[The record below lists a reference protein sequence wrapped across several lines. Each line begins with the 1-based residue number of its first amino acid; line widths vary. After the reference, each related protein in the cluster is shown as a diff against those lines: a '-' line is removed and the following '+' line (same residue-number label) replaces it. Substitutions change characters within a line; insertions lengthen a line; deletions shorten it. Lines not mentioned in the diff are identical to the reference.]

1 MAKTKSRKRK
11 SRKRKSRKRKSRKL
25 KKSVNRLKSKGLSNM
40 SICSLK
46 SNGLSS
52 MSISGMSIS
61 AEPIDYLKIPYF
73 PICEKNLKEF
83 SRLSAHPTD
92 CIINALEIINAI
104 DKQSAGIM
112 RIIIEPD
119 VTGITSEIIQ
129 SIFSFLY
136 TTNIWHFKEYDNYF
150 KFENR
155 IVNDTFPLEHVI
167 FCGITLYNGL
177 NHTFLIGRDI
187 IGNYFIIDGQIPN
200 MICNLNYDINCYNNL
215 KNCRKW
221 YVLEFM

>member
-1 MAKTKSRKRK
+1 
-11 SRKRKSRKRKSRKL
+11 
-25 KKSVNRLKSKGLSNM
+25 
-40 SICSLK
+40 
-46 SNGLSS
+46 
-52 MSISGMSIS
+52 
-61 AEPIDYLKIPYF
+61 
-73 PICEKNLKEF
+73 
-83 SRLSAHPTD
+83 
-92 CIINALEIINAI
+92 
-104 DKQSAGIM
+104 M
-112 RIIIEPD
+112 RIIESD
-119 VTGITSEIIQ
+119 VTSEIIQ

-136 TTNIWHFKEYDNYF
+136 PTNIWHFKEYDNYF
-150 KFENR
+150 EFENR